1 MTSLS
6 RSIVWYMVSEFGR
19 EFFLRRLSDPYWFQA
34 LGSVLAFDWH
44 SSGLTTTVTGAL
56 KQGLKGMEKELG
68 MFMAGGKGAASRKTP
83 EQISSFAE
91 SNHVD
96 PGGLIYASRMSAK
109 ADNSAVQDGYQL
121 YHHVFA
127 FSIGGSWAV
136 VQQGM
141 NPTNRTARRYHWLS
155 EDVKDLVVQP
165 HTAICCDRRGQFT
178 LNMTS
183 RESGAARQA
192 SSEIARLRPEKT
204 LAELKAPLRHTV
216 TLRDINPDRLK
227 SILLKT
233 YEAQPPDF
241 EALLGIRGVGPKTI
255 RSLSLLS
262 ELLYG
267 ATPDY
272 ADPARFSFAH
282 GGKDGTP
289 YPVDRRNYDRTIEV
303 MQKAIQAARV
313 GHRERMDAIRK
324 LHSYFREET

>member
-1 MTSLS
+1 MASLS
-6 RSIVWYMVSEFGR
+6 RSIVWHMVSEFGPER
-19 EFFLRRLSDPYWFQA
+19 FLGRLSDPYWFQA

-56 KQGLKGMEKELG
+56 KQGLRGMEKELG
-68 MFMAGGKGAASRKTP
+68 IFIAGGKGAASRKTP
-83 EQISSFAE
+83 EQISSYAE
-91 SNHVD
+91 SAHLD
-96 PGGLIYASRMSAK
+96 AEGLVYASRMSAK
-109 ADNSAVQDGYQL
+109 VDNSAVQDGYRL
-121 YHHVFA
+121 YHHAFA
-127 FSIGGSWAV
+127 FTAGGSWAV

-141 NPTNRTARRYHWLS
+141 NPADRTARRYHWLS
-155 EDVKDLVVQP
+155 EDVEDLVVEP
-165 HTAICCDRRGQFT
+165 HKAICCDRRSEST

-183 RESGAARQA
+183 RGSSAARQA
-192 SSEIARLRPEKT
+192 SSEIAGFKPEKT
-204 LAELKAPLRHTV
+204 LAELKAPLRHAV
-216 TLRDINPDRLK
+216 TLGDINPDRLK
-227 SILLKT
+227 SIFLKT
-233 YEAQPPDF
+233 YEAQPADF

-255 RSLSLLS
+255 RALGLLS

-267 ATPDY
+267 APPNY

-303 MQKAIQAARV
+303 MQKAIQAAKV